1 MEIGLANFI
10 SFEEYKKKILINNS
24 EDNKQKEITKISQ
37 KQNEAEMIGLVR
49 YYENLKGKEEK

>member
-10 SFEEYKKKILINNS
+10 SFEEYKKKILTNNS

-37 KQNEAEMIGLVR
+37 KQNEAEMLGLVR